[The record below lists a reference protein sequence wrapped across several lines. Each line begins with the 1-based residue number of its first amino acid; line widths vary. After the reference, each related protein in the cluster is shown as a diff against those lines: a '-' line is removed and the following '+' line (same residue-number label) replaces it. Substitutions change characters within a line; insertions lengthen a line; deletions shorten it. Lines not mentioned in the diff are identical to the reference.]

1 MVLSRRHPLANT
13 PDPGVHLSTRGFN
26 ATFFKYELGSDMG
39 WRPGYFKHISK
50 SSLGLETVGKVVDM
64 NFRFEPQAE
73 NPNFHNVY
81 RSKQRVTNM
90 GLRLTAYF
98 RPHAS
103 GYYRF
108 NLAANDGA
116 QLTIGP
122 IRWPCEHKE
131 KIETHKL
138 VALRALK
145 DQSHLSVNEFDV
157 HLIEGY
163 YYPVEVITF
172 NLQGDA
178 SLQLSVTDPEIIN
191 YADFGYLVHQG
202 TFDKCGTSSKALSN
216 SVFADANKPAEDS
229 QTHSQAAPP
238 PMLHEFSSV
247 HGMGYEDSSLI
258 KDRSGQRSFD
268 STDSVVNA
276 QIGNTEHLK
285 SEDLM
290 VLGRPIIEAEYF
302 DSWGFN
308 IDEYKYSVGGKQGWE
323 QDYFTS
329 PRTGEKTQ
337 SLKNIDSINYDSE
350 HPENRKYSSRYGSRP
365 KSTGFEAEMSAHFKA
380 PTSGTYSFELTGDDG
395 AYMSIGLAEIPC
407 GRRGR
412 GFRSIFEMTAL
423 TKAPRY
429 NAFQKTGPVTSR
441 GLVTLLRDMYYPVKV
456 ITFNLR
462 DSYSLQLSV
471 TDPLGL
477 KIPDFGNLVFQ
488 ARDECGPLGKA
499 MSNSLMGAYDTSAD
513 TQNGYT
519 TRHSVH
525 SENLHMPDNS
535 TARLYM
541 AFSTLKKNLPDTE
554 YVIVQGGP
562 VDNGIHVHLLNTTDK
577 SPKEPDQ
584 LSVKLPGI
592 IETQE
597 SGPDPLSPSELAASG
612 DIEDKEKPLRQ
623 FRDTTD
629 PKKQTKPQ
637 PMLKQDESTQVSVGP
652 QALSDFKNSTALQVL
667 SKLVEQGAP
676 DKNDTSSGVVDKLPE
691 SVTRK
696 NNETKPD
703 AVEKSST
710 EPTSDAPK
718 KNQSQP
724 DVHQGSS
731 KVKGPKDSKNNE
743 TEPGVGRKSPTSAMT
758 KNNETKPGVVGNL
771 LNAVTPK
778 NNETKLGGVEE
789 SSKERKLDDSTK
801 SQPSPAALQLSSTV
815 MGQKVPENNGTK
827 PSVVEKP
834 LEAVTSRKNDTKP
847 DALQLSSTVLGQ
859 KVPENNG
866 TKPSVVEKPLEGATS
881 KNDDSKPDVLQAPS
895 TVVDKKLSNNN
906 ETEAGALEEPSKAA
920 TSKNNETQTGVAEK
934 PSKKLTSMNSDTNS
948 GLVAESR
955 KEPTSENRDTKPD
968 LVEKSSKEPTADV
981 FETRDPRLEV
991 AKELSQVETS
1001 DILKNDRK
1009 SSNFVNQKG
1018 VEEDDPK
1025 RESSGEPSEA
1035 VKGEDSNETDADSVV
1050 SKNSSKIV
1058 PDDSENANV
1067 TGEIFQGSLKE
1078 LKPDSVTD
1086 YNSTP
1091 DVLGV
1096 TFKEL
1101 EPHDQK
1107 LNELVVNL
1115 IPLLKEGQ
1123 TLDVPK
1129 PGVFEAPLVLVSG
1142 NLTAATP
1149 IVDTPADSNNSIS
1162 NEVKASPPFALG
1174 VLLRVDPAGLNLT
1187 MIPEVES
1194 ADTPVIAKENI
1205 SANSGSEIPVPKEF
1219 EVSAS
1224 LDSTEP
1230 AFSNISMPAQSVVQM
1245 PVPSEIIAESVP
1257 ENETSADLNEQVP
1270 ADPEDPMPDSLEEL
1284 MPETLLAEALV
1295 VSDAPLSIA
1304 PEDTLKDTPIE
1315 ISTGI
1320 ANVSSAY
1327 RSEEALP
1334 SLLND
1339 SGAEISNGLR
1349 PAVPEVPLLAA
1360 SQNLSPVFANLENF
1374 LMANETLPV
1383 LTSLENSVIANK
1395 TLSVVAIDE
1404 VSETPASEA
1413 PIVSIAKVS
1422 ESKSG
1427 ASEDPLSLIAVDEPM
1442 YDPTRFQE
1450 ANPESVKQMLRG
1462 TNSTATSHLAHGTQ
1476 VEALPKESELVPDEL
1491 GTLEVVSDKRLQETK
1506 PLVQLQERPY
1516 SQLSLSGPSD
1526 DNTQMN
1532 SVHGKTG
1539 GVVVH
1544 IAQDAEIM
1552 AGNPGSSTLNVD
1564 SNPQKSTSNS
1574 TTESFTRNRKEPST
1588 PRLLEAG
1595 TMAPVLACLGNNCS
1609 SEAAIGNVNGT
1620 PSIKDDGLKAAS
1632 DNSRMMTLA
1641 AVAGC
1646 SPFYTTGFG
1655 FNAKFYTYD
1664 LLSKAGWEPDFFT
1677 SGYRTTLTKT
1687 VRAVAGANY
1696 QTYFL
1701 PPSAVDHDFI
1711 YGYYTTSTNFAVEL
1725 SGFFR
1730 APFSGKYTFQLDANA
1745 GASFQLGTSGT
1756 CCNDAACSDLG
1767 DLAINTLGT
1776 TDADTNLVSYKLL
1789 AGGYYP
1795 VKIVLFNSRGNAGLL
1810 VAVTDP
1816 WGVTLSDMG
1825 LQVFQA
1831 NFRNSQCGPITTGV
1845 TTVTSQWKKT
1855 YTSTTTN
1862 TGKGTNTVV
1871 VVAPKPTTTV
1881 TTIRS
1886 DSKTKTTTICG
1897 KLTDTVVVGV
1907 PTPTTTLTAVWT
1919 GLGTSTTT
1927 VAGLTKTVIVE
1938 VPKSHVTVTKTWD
1951 NSFVQTTTVE
1961 GSFTDTVI
1969 VDVPT
1974 PTTTLT
1980 SVWTGSFTSSRTAV
1994 GGPGESNTVIVE
2006 VPKKTET
2013 TTRTWTGLTHSVSTI
2028 SGLLTDTVVVNVPTP
2043 LVTLTSAWSNTYV
2056 STKTISGSTN
2066 TIVVE
2071 VPKATTTI
2079 TSTWTGAS
2087 TVPSTI
2093 QGALTDTVIV
2103 NVPTPTVTFTSPW
2116 SQSYTSTT
2124 TALDSTITV
2133 IVEVPKATVTS
2144 TSTWSNSVSRTST
2157 VPGEFTDTIV
2167 VNVPKPTTTI
2177 TSAWSETYTSTS
2189 THTGAT
2195 DTVVVDVP
2203 KKSVTLTSTWPN
2215 SFFLT
2220 LTFAGMLTDTIVVN
2234 VPKPTTTLTS
2244 AWLNTYTSTTTLVGP
2259 TNSVIVEV
2267 PKAITTVT
2275 RTWSDSYTT
2284 SSTVTGALT
2293 DSVIVDVPK
2302 PITTVTSAWTQSFA
2316 STTTMTGVTNTIV
2329 VEVPKVTATVTNT
2342 WTNPFVSSST
2352 ISGAFTDTI
2361 VVEVPT
2367 PTQTVTSVWTGSYV
2381 TSTTVTGGP
2390 GENNTVIVEVPHSLT
2405 TVTRTWTG
2413 SRTTTYIL
2421 SGSVT
2426 DTIVVND
2433 PSVQSM
2439 SSSLSESYR
2448 SVSFSI
2454 SGSSSETGLLSKVSR
2469 STSLGQDSSSTVGS
2483 SSNPGTFASDDVPQ
2497 RSLSGLG
2504 SLTVSTSFA
2513 VRLNIESSVIE
2524 SESPSG
2530 PTSLPNSGV
2539 LTNSAFPSSELDA
2552 SSSRFS
2558 SISSSSLIEASP
2570 SASSKIWSTDAAT
2583 YSLSQ
2588 SNPNL
2593 SSSYDALSSSTAW
2606 APGFSL
2612 LLSGTSSQT
2621 RPESSGPA
2629 ASSLYG
2635 SLESASGSVISSM
2648 VSLSLMMSGDLT
2660 EEISVT
2666 SDPASSGT
2674 GTFSKSGETQYSH
2687 DVLTLSDTTRTSA
2700 SPVSSTTLAT
2710 SDAFSSSIS
2719 LDGSSTGSWKYS
2731 ADHSSLSRVDSSSAA
2746 GSWAMNPSETPV
2758 SSSTLGEISSAS
2770 VLLSSLESLQSWAP
2784 SSDFEKLH
2792 ESDPAS
2798 LLIVSSGESLT
2809 SVDFSTSQEMGS
2821 ATVSTVTNSSSSSF
2835 GTSFGSWEQAI
2846 SSTEPWS
2853 PVSVSSAS
2861 TPTYSFVSS
2870 DLVEPTRVAVSS
2882 ADLGFTSDTSRSF
2895 MNSQLPSITEIPTR
2909 SDSEVVSSE
2918 TVLSSSIADA
2928 SSDMQSSVFSTTES
2942 TTGFTGLTESGKEIG
2957 SSFASVHTSA
2967 TGPFWASSLSSL
2979 GSDASF
2985 SDQEL
2990 SITSSRLVS
2999 FESRGASTSLEAI
3012 SHFSGLVTPTST
3024 TGLSSSGP
3032 STNSWSSMLSVSVR
3046 SSSTLTDASSV
3057 TLPEGGSIG
3066 SLSSRASA
3074 SGSLQLSN
3082 QPLISSFVDSMSG
3095 YSTGS
3100 PTESEFSST
3109 HESTQRSSFVT
3120 VSEEP
3125 SSFKDGHA
3133 SASSTLAWSDSTSI
3147 FEPTKAVPSSMTSVL
3162 PSNFASSSAFASRYW
3177 NMSAHSSDFESSRVD
3192 ASIASETDFTS
3203 VHSSSQS
3210 ESSKAFVVSH
3220 SSASSSVV
3228 TSLTDLLSSI
3238 VSTVAVSSD
3247 ASEMYASSSASSGVP
3262 ISSAVSEPSATS
3274 SLPGIESSGFSSAS
3288 EPTIVPTSSSTL
3300 EISSSSVILSS
3311 YEPLS
3316 HAHSEVGTA
3325 SISASSTIFEYLDSQ
3340 VTKSMTVSE
3349 SSKDA
3354 FSDTQTSSADMLS
3367 GSEVASRSLL
3377 GDSLSSQLS
3386 SWMISVSGTTSES
3399 APGASFPSTFESGPS
3414 SEAISTTIGSSNS
3427 FGDLDSTSTEL
3438 SRLVSEPL
3446 PGSSSTLQESVSTG
3460 ASFVESQSSSS
3471 IHSSVRSDT
3480 ISFTSMTSPEPW
3492 HVSSTA
3498 TETGFTSGDF
3508 ESNKMSHQS
3517 TTKSDS
3523 ELSEVSTST
3532 HDFTLE
3538 LSSIRELWSQTVRTS
3553 ADSVSVGV
3561 TFPSNGYES
3570 SSTSTF
3576 STSIAGPPTS
3586 SGSVTS
3592 SAFSDLEVYF
3602 SSFEEVPSRLG
3613 LWSFSLAAS
3622 ATEGASS
3629 YTGNVESSV
3638 SGTVS
3643 ERVSLSASSD
3653 VSETT
3658 SLSSSSV
3665 FSGWNASY
3673 ETTTKATLSESR
3685 PLSLSG
3691 DFTSIKS
3698 DALSSGSG
3706 NTATSVIQTT
3716 ALWPS
3721 GDGSANLTPSGS
3733 MSTSLL
3739 LTTAHS
3745 TSDATLSFSSSEPF
3759 GSESSTTI
3767 AISLF
3772 LPRISLS
3779 LSLSSFGTGP
3789 SRVEVSPSEESSLY
3803 MTSPTASAPGERI
3816 VLSSSQISSDH
3827 LSEEVSRGSTVTS
3840 GGFSSAV
3847 ISSMASMSPTST
3859 FGSLATSDDISD
3871 SSDWLS
3877 SGVLPSS
3884 GYGSQSSIEMSS
3896 AISLSKTWPV
3906 TSATSS
3912 DWPILLTSGLDD
3924 AASRSASTSA
3934 SVSASVSSSFAES
3947 VITSGIWVSG
3957 SDSVSATSD
3966 SVEVTSGLSDFK
3978 SYQPSI
3984 ESGVF
3989 SNTGLNRGSFTFT
4002 GPFPPTP
4009 SQAMSLG
4016 SASSAEATLSE
4027 ISWQSDAE
4035 TGSSMD
4041 PSSSDAYA
4049 LPSTSIT
4056 GPVTSSLGEFIS
4068 SSMWS
4073 SSFVSNSG
4081 AHDAESMLSSNLG
4094 ASSKESGTALTTA
4107 TFISSS
4113 SVGLPSQS
4121 ADATSSSEPT
4131 SYYFSSI
4138 ESGSS
4143 TNTGFMT
4150 SNTAVSPDVS
4160 HSGTSSALAR
4170 SSSSQASEGLD
4181 PQSSLASEIVSSWE
4195 LHVSGS
4201 LAVSLQ
4207 ASTTELAS
4215 ESDFL
4220 AEFTSTPGF
4229 PSHTFSSDT
4238 DLETFSDSASLGV
4251 SSSNLEMSSFTRT
4264 KPAPE
4269 SSYSSVTSFEVG
4281 LASTSTAPWAA
4292 STSGSSDVSSFG
4304 EFSFS
4309 SRDVTIVDS
4318 ASSAKWGSTTQTN
4331 SPSHITSS
4339 MISSSDELPSITLS
4353 SVANL
4358 ELSSEVSSSE
4368 HSTNVFTSTLL
4379 SGSLALSENSSAFSA
4394 ITLSESV
4401 TVSSFGP
4408 ETSSEVLSK
4417 SASHVTDGV
4426 SISSGQSVESLETES
4441 TRTSLPE
4448 SISSMFSFVPS
4459 RIESE
4464 PSSLVVS
4471 TSLDSSV
4478 LSYESESSKELPS
4491 SSSDSLG
4498 LGHSSVEPG
4507 SHSLAATFIVPS
4519 STRLNV
4525 YVASSTVIVGP
4536 GTSFFSTDSS
4546 MHLTSELSLKSLR
4559 TSSAVS
4565 NSESHSSS
4573 ESKESSLSSLDVA
4586 TSLSSLP
4593 GSSLKTRLPLYVS
4606 SAALSVD
4613 SFVTHSSVESA
4624 YSTSEYSAHS
4634 AILLLSGSSNMPLN
4648 YRESSSLSD
4657 ALTGF
4662 TSASENASSASF
4674 ESSSE
4679 IVSSVTST
4687 IADTSFSASAET
4699 LSGTMSR
4706 SVTDSDAMPETSA
4719 MSSQRFTSETYVSQ
4733 GFHTDPSSVL
4743 YSESSVTFEPSIE
4756 SVSSSESHQV
4766 AGSNSLVE
4774 TGLILMAKPT
4784 TSTNA
4789 AFTSIDAT
4797 FVKPWPSSGDDL
4809 GSSESVSLTD
4819 VTSLAGG
4826 SSSSELL
4833 QQLGVTPASELLLDS
4848 TSFSTISS
4856 TSHTWSSGSATVFP
4870 TSSSR
4875 TVSLLDL
4882 SSGSSSVVSSI
4893 IDSVASSG
4901 LASHVT
4907 TVAGL
4912 SSLATSDLENA
4923 SSTFVS
4929 AVSSFD
4935 AESITRS
4942 VSHDPVLA
4950 SSVISW
4956 SSSLTS
4962 SISSKQESESS
4973 NLAEQS
4979 TASNS
4984 LPFSGSNLGSSVLS
4998 ISGTEYVTA
5007 TLLETNTLYTSIAA
5021 SFVERGSSSIHSPH
5035 TLLRVPS

>member
-1 MVLSRRHPLANT
+1 MLCAFL
-13 PDPGVHLSTRGFN
+13 L
-26 ATFFKYELGSDMG
+26 
-39 WRPGYFKHISK
+39 
-50 SSLGLETVGKVVDM
+50 
-64 NFRFEPQAE
+64 
-73 NPNFHNVY
+73 
-81 RSKQRVTNM
+81 
-90 GLRLTAYF
+90 
-98 RPHAS
+98 
-103 GYYRF
+103 
-108 NLAANDGA
+108 
-116 QLTIGP
+116 
-122 IRWPCEHKE
+122 
-131 KIETHKL
+131 L
-138 VALRALK
+138 VAA
-145 DQSHLSVNEFDV
+145 
-157 HLIEGY
+157 
-163 YYPVEVITF
+163 
-172 NLQGDA
+172 
-178 SLQLSVTDPEIIN
+178 
-191 YADFGYLVHQG
+191 
-202 TFDKCGTSSKALSN
+202 
-216 SVFADANKPAEDS
+216 
-229 QTHSQAAPP
+229 
-238 PMLHEFSSV
+238 
-247 HGMGYEDSSLI
+247 
-258 KDRSGQRSFD
+258 
-268 STDSVVNA
+268 
-276 QIGNTEHLK
+276 
-285 SEDLM
+285 
-290 VLGRPIIEAEYF
+290 
-302 DSWGFN
+302 
-308 IDEYKYSVGGKQGWE
+308 
-323 QDYFTS
+323 FT
-329 PRTGEKTQ
+329 
-337 SLKNIDSINYDSE
+337 
-350 HPENRKYSSRYGSRP
+350 
-365 KSTGFEAEMSAHFKA
+365 
-380 PTSGTYSFELTGDDG
+380 
-395 AYMSIGLAEIPC
+395 
-407 GRRGR
+407 
-412 GFRSIFEMTAL
+412 
-423 TKAPRY
+423 
-429 NAFQKTGPVTSR
+429 
-441 GLVTLLRDMYYPVKV
+441 
-456 ITFNLR
+456 
-462 DSYSLQLSV
+462 
-471 TDPLGL
+471 
-477 KIPDFGNLVFQ
+477 
-488 ARDECGPLGKA
+488 
-499 MSNSLMGAYDTSAD
+499 
-513 TQNGYT
+513 
-519 TRHSVH
+519 
-525 SENLHMPDNS
+525 
-535 TARLYM
+535 
-541 AFSTLKKNLPDTE
+541 
-554 YVIVQGGP
+554 
-562 VDNGIHVHLLNTTDK
+562 
-577 SPKEPDQ
+577 
-584 LSVKLPGI
+584 
-592 IETQE
+592 
-597 SGPDPLSPSELAASG
+597 
-612 DIEDKEKPLRQ
+612 
-623 FRDTTD
+623 
-629 PKKQTKPQ
+629 
-637 PMLKQDESTQVSVGP
+637 
-652 QALSDFKNSTALQVL
+652 
-667 SKLVEQGAP
+667 
-676 DKNDTSSGVVDKLPE
+676 
-691 SVTRK
+691 
-696 NNETKPD
+696 
-703 AVEKSST
+703 
-710 EPTSDAPK
+710 
-718 KNQSQP
+718 
-724 DVHQGSS
+724 
-731 KVKGPKDSKNNE
+731 
-743 TEPGVGRKSPTSAMT
+743 
-758 KNNETKPGVVGNL
+758 
-771 LNAVTPK
+771 
-778 NNETKLGGVEE
+778 
-789 SSKERKLDDSTK
+789 
-801 SQPSPAALQLSSTV
+801 
-815 MGQKVPENNGTK
+815 
-827 PSVVEKP
+827 
-834 LEAVTSRKNDTKP
+834 
-847 DALQLSSTVLGQ
+847 
-859 KVPENNG
+859 
-866 TKPSVVEKPLEGATS
+866 
-881 KNDDSKPDVLQAPS
+881 
-895 TVVDKKLSNNN
+895 
-906 ETEAGALEEPSKAA
+906 
-920 TSKNNETQTGVAEK
+920 VAE
-934 PSKKLTSMNSDTNS
+934 
-948 GLVAESR
+948 
-955 KEPTSENRDTKPD
+955 
-968 LVEKSSKEPTADV
+968 
-981 FETRDPRLEV
+981 
-991 AKELSQVETS
+991 
-1001 DILKNDRK
+1001 
-1009 SSNFVNQKG
+1009 
-1018 VEEDDPK
+1018 
-1025 RESSGEPSEA
+1025 
-1035 VKGEDSNETDADSVV
+1035 
-1050 SKNSSKIV
+1050 
-1058 PDDSENANV
+1058 
-1067 TGEIFQGSLKE
+1067 
-1078 LKPDSVTD
+1078 
-1086 YNSTP
+1086 
-1091 DVLGV
+1091 
-1096 TFKEL
+1096 
-1101 EPHDQK
+1101 
-1107 LNELVVNL
+1107 
-1115 IPLLKEGQ
+1115 
-1123 TLDVPK
+1123 
-1129 PGVFEAPLVLVSG
+1129 
-1142 NLTAATP
+1142 
-1149 IVDTPADSNNSIS
+1149 
-1162 NEVKASPPFALG
+1162 
-1174 VLLRVDPAGLNLT
+1174 
-1187 MIPEVES
+1187 
-1194 ADTPVIAKENI
+1194 
-1205 SANSGSEIPVPKEF
+1205 
-1219 EVSAS
+1219 
-1224 LDSTEP
+1224 
-1230 AFSNISMPAQSVVQM
+1230 
-1245 PVPSEIIAESVP
+1245 
-1257 ENETSADLNEQVP
+1257 
-1270 ADPEDPMPDSLEEL
+1270 
-1284 MPETLLAEALV
+1284 
-1295 VSDAPLSIA
+1295 
-1304 PEDTLKDTPIE
+1304 
-1315 ISTGI
+1315 
-1320 ANVSSAY
+1320 
-1327 RSEEALP
+1327 
-1334 SLLND
+1334 
-1339 SGAEISNGLR
+1339 
-1349 PAVPEVPLLAA
+1349 
-1360 SQNLSPVFANLENF
+1360 
-1374 LMANETLPV
+1374 
-1383 LTSLENSVIANK
+1383 
-1395 TLSVVAIDE
+1395 
-1404 VSETPASEA
+1404 
-1413 PIVSIAKVS
+1413 
-1422 ESKSG
+1422 
-1427 ASEDPLSLIAVDEPM
+1427 
-1442 YDPTRFQE
+1442 
-1450 ANPESVKQMLRG
+1450 
-1462 TNSTATSHLAHGTQ
+1462 
-1476 VEALPKESELVPDEL
+1476 
-1491 GTLEVVSDKRLQETK
+1491 
-1506 PLVQLQERPY
+1506 
-1516 SQLSLSGPSD
+1516 
-1526 DNTQMN
+1526 
-1532 SVHGKTG
+1532 
-1539 GVVVH
+1539 
-1544 IAQDAEIM
+1544 
-1552 AGNPGSSTLNVD
+1552 
-1564 SNPQKSTSNS
+1564 
-1574 TTESFTRNRKEPST
+1574 
-1588 PRLLEAG
+1588 
-1595 TMAPVLACLGNNCS
+1595 
-1609 SEAAIGNVNGT
+1609 
-1620 PSIKDDGLKAAS
+1620 
-1632 DNSRMMTLA
+1632 A

-1664 LLSKAGWEPDFFT
+1664 LLSEAGWEPDFFT
-1677 SGYRTTLTKT
+1677 SGYRTTLTNT
-1687 VRAVAGANY
+1687 ARAVTGANY

-1701 PPSAVDHDFI
+1701 PPSAVDYNYI

-1730 APFSGKYTFQLDANA
+1730 APLSGKYTFHLNANA

-1756 CCNDAACSDLG
+1756 CCNDAAYSDLG

-1776 TDADTNLVSYKLL
+1776 TDADPDLVSYKLL

-1795 VKIVLFNSRGNAGLL
+1795 VKIVLFNSRGNAGLQ
-1810 VAVTDP
+1810 VTVKDP
-1816 WGVTLSDMG
+1816 FGFTLPDMG

-1855 YTSTTTN
+1855 YTSTTTK

-1919 GLGTSTTT
+1919 GLVTSTTT
-1927 VAGLTKTVIVE
+1927 VAGLTKAVIVE
-1938 VPKSHVTVTKTWD
+1938 VPKSHVTVTKTWG

-1980 SVWTGSFTSSRTAV
+1980 SVWTESFTSSRTAV

-2079 TSTWTGAS
+2079 TSTWTGAAAVS
-2087 TVPSTI
+2087 STI
-2093 QGALTDTVIV
+2093 SGALTDTVIV
-2103 NVPTPTVTFTSPW
+2103 NVPTPTTIVTSPW

-2124 TALDSTITV
+2124 TALGSTNTV

-2144 TSTWSNSVSRTST
+2144 TNTWSNSFSRTST
-2157 VPGEFTDTIV
+2157 VAGEFTDTIV

-2203 KKSVTLTSTWPN
+2203 KKAVTLTSTWPN

-2220 LTFAGMLTDTIVVN
+2220 LTFAGQLTDTIVVN

-2244 AWLNTYTSTTTLVGP
+2244 AWLNTYTSTKTVVGP

-2275 RTWSDSYTT
+2275 RTWTDSYTT
-2284 SSTVTGALT
+2284 SSTAPGALT
-2293 DSVIVDVPK
+2293 DTVIVDVPK

-2329 VEVPKVTATVTNT
+2329 VEIPKATATVTNT
-2342 WTNPFVSSST
+2342 WGNPFVSSST
-2352 ISGAFTDTI
+2352 ISGAFTDTIVVEVPTPTQTVTSVWTGSHVTSTTVTGGPGENNTVIVEIPHSLTTTTSTWTGSNTETYTVTGSDTDTIVVEVPTPTQTVTSVWTGSYVTSTTVTGGPGENNTVIVEVPHSLTTVTRTWTGSNVETFTETGSVTDTI

-2433 PSVQSM
+2433 PSVQPM

-2448 SVSFSI
+2448 SVSFSV
-2454 SGSSSETGLLSKVSR
+2454 SGPSSVTGLSSRVSR
-2469 STSLGQDSSSTVGS
+2469 IASLGQDSSSTVGS

-2513 VRLNIESSVIE
+2513 VRLNIESLVIE

-2539 LTNSAFPSSELDA
+2539 LTKSAFPSSELDA
-2552 SSSRFS
+2552 SSKEFLSI
-2558 SISSSSLIEASP
+2558 ISSRLMEASP
-2570 SASSKIWSTDAAT
+2570 TTSSKIWSTDAAT
-2583 YSLSQ
+2583 SSLSQ
-2588 SNPNL
+2588 SNTEL

-2648 VSLSLMMSGDLT
+2648 VSLSLVMSGDLT

-2666 SDPASSGT
+2666 SDPVSSGIS
-2674 GTFSKSGETQYSH
+2674 TFSMSGKTQYSH
-2687 DVLTLSDTTRTSA
+2687 DVLTLSDTARTSA

-2710 SDAFSSSIS
+2710 SDAVSSSIS

-2731 ADHSSLSRVDSSSAA
+2731 ADHSSLTRVDSSSAA
-2746 GSWAMNPSETPV
+2746 GSWTMNPSEAPV
-2758 SSSTLGEISSAS
+2758 SSSALGGISSAS
-2770 VLLSSLESLQSWAP
+2770 ILLSSLESLQSWAP

-2798 LLIVSSGESLT
+2798 LLIVSSGESPT
-2809 SVDFSTSQEMGS
+2809 SVDSSTSQETGS

-2835 GTSFGSWEQAI
+2835 GTSSGSWEQES

-2853 PVSVSSAS
+2853 AVSDSSAS
-2861 TPTYSFVSS
+2861 TPTSSFVSS
-2870 DLVEPTRVAVSS
+2870 DVVESTRAAVSS

-2895 MNSQLPSITEIPTR
+2895 MNSQLPSITKIPTR
-2909 SDSEVVSSE
+2909 SDSKVVSSE
-2918 TVLSSSIADA
+2918 TVLSSSIGDV

-2942 TTGFTGLTESGKEIG
+2942 TTGFTSLTESGTEIG

-2985 SDQEL
+2985 SDQES

-3012 SHFSGLVTPTST
+3012 SHFSDLVPPTST
-3024 TGLSSSGP
+3024 TDLSSSGP
-3032 STNSWSSMLSVSVR
+3032 STDSRSSMLSASVCL
-3046 SSSTLTDASSV
+3046 SSTLTSASSV

-3066 SLSSRASA
+3066 SLASRASA
-3074 SGSLQLSN
+3074 SGSVQLSN

-3100 PTESEFSST
+3100 TTESEFSST
-3109 HESTQRSSFVT
+3109 HESTRRSSFVT

-3133 SASSTLAWSDSTSI
+3133 SASSQLAWSDSTSI
-3147 FEPTKAVPSSMTSVL
+3147 FEPTKAVPSSMISVL
-3162 PSNFASSSAFASRYW
+3162 PSNLASSSAFASRYW
-3177 NMSAHSSDFESSRVD
+3177 NMSAQSSDFESSRVD
-3192 ASIASETDFTS
+3192 PSFASETDLTS

-3210 ESSKAFVVSH
+3210 ESSKTFVVSH
-3220 SSASSSVV
+3220 SSASSSIE
-3228 TSLTDLLSSI
+3228 TSLTDLHSSI
-3238 VSTVAVSSD
+3238 VSTIAVSSD

-3262 ISSAVSEPSATS
+3262 ISSADSEPSATS
-3274 SLPGIESSGFSSAS
+3274 SLLESSGFSSAS

-3300 EISSSSVILSS
+3300 EIASSSVILSS

-3316 HAHSEVGTA
+3316 NAHSEVGTA

-3340 VTKSMTVSE
+3340 VTESMTVSE
-3349 SSKDA
+3349 SSKDT
-3354 FSDTQTSSADMLS
+3354 FSDRQTSSADMLS

-3377 GDSLSSQLS
+3377 ADALSSRLS
-3386 SWMISVSGTTSES
+3386 SWMISVSGTISES
-3399 APGASFPSTFESGPS
+3399 APGASFASTLESGPS

-3427 FGDLDSTSTEL
+3427 FGDLDSTSTEP

-3446 PGSSSTLQESVSTG
+3446 PGSSSSSTLQESVSTG
-3460 ASFVESQSSSS
+3460 AFFVESQSSSS
-3471 IHSSVRSDT
+3471 IHSNVRSDT

-3508 ESNKMSHQS
+3508 ESDKMSHLS

-3538 LSSIRELWSQTVRTS
+3538 LSSIKELWSETVS
-3553 ADSVSVGV
+3553 DSVSVGV
-3561 TFPSNGYES
+3561 TFPSNGYEF

-3576 STSIAGPPTS
+3576 STSIVAPAIS

-3592 SAFSDLEVYF
+3592 SVFSDLEVES
-3602 SSFEEVPSRLG
+3602 SSFEEVPSRMG
-3613 LWSFSLAAS
+3613 LWSSSLAAS

-3629 YTGNVESSV
+3629 YTGDAGLSV
-3638 SGTVS
+3638 SGTVM
-3643 ERVSLSASSD
+3643 SLSASSD
-3653 VSETT
+3653 ISETT
-3658 SLSSSSV
+3658 SISSSSV

-3673 ETTTKATLSESR
+3673 ETTTKATLSKSR

-3716 ALWPS
+3716 AHGPS

-3733 MSTSLL
+3733 MYTSLL

-3745 TSDATLSFSSSEPF
+3745 TSEATLSFSSSEPL
-3759 GSESSTTI
+3759 GSEASTTI
-3767 AISLF
+3767 AISLS
-3772 LPRISLS
+3772 RTLS
-3779 LSLSSFGTGP
+3779 DF
-3789 SRVEVSPSEESSLY
+3789 SRVEASPSEESSLY

-3859 FGSLATSDDISD
+3859 FGSLATSSDISD
-3871 SSDWLS
+3871 SSDWLN
-3877 SGVLPSS
+3877 SGVPPSS
-3884 GYGSQSSIEMSS
+3884 GSGSQSSIEMSS

-3912 DWPILLTSGLDD
+3912 DWPVLLTSGLDD
-3924 AASRSASTSA
+3924 AASRSASRSA
-3934 SVSASVSSSFAES
+3934 STSASVSSSFAES

-3957 SDSVSATSD
+3957 SDSVSTTSD
-3966 SVEVTSGLSDFK
+3966 SVKVTSGLSGFISPSPGLLLASGSHLQLSVSTDEASR

-3984 ESGVF
+3984 ESGAF

-4002 GPFPPTP
+4002 GPFPPAP

-4035 TGSSMD
+4035 TGSSRN

-4049 LPSTSIT
+4049 LPSTST
-4056 GPVTSSLGEFIS
+4056 AGPVTSSLGEFIS

-4073 SSFVSNSG
+4073 GSFVSNSG
-4081 AHDAESMLSSNLG
+4081 AHDAESMLSSNSG
-4094 ASSKESGTALTTA
+4094 AISRESGTALATA
-4107 TFISSS
+4107 SFVGSS

-4131 SYYFSSI
+4131 SYYSSSI

-4143 TNTGFMT
+4143 TTTGFMT
-4150 SNTAVSPDVS
+4150 SNTAVSPDVT
-4160 HSGTSSALAR
+4160 HSAGMSSALAR
-4170 SSSSQASEGLD
+4170 SSSSQASEGLE
-4181 PQSSLASEIVSSWE
+4181 PQSSLASEIISSWE

-4207 ASTTELAS
+4207 ASTTELVS

-4238 DLETFSDSASLGV
+4238 DLETFSDAASLGV
-4251 SSSNLEMSSFTRT
+4251 SSSNLEMSSFTWT

-4269 SSYSSVTSFEVG
+4269 SSYFSVTSFEVG
-4281 LASTSTAPWAA
+4281 LASTSTVPWAA

-4304 EFSFS
+4304 EFSSS

-4318 ASSAKWGSTTQTN
+4318 ALSAKWGSITQTD

-4368 HSTNVFTSTLL
+4368 HSTNAFTSTLL
-4379 SGSLALSENSSAFSA
+4379 FGSLALSEHSSAFSA
-4394 ITLSESV
+4394 SIPSESV

-4408 ETSSEVLSK
+4408 ETNSEVLTK

-4426 SISSGQSVESLETES
+4426 SISSRQSIESLETES
-4441 TRTSLPE
+4441 TRTSLPD
-4448 SISSMFSFVPS
+4448 SITSMIPFVPS
-4459 RIESE
+4459 RFESE
-4464 PSSLVVS
+4464 TSSLAVS
-4471 TSLDSSV
+4471 TTLDSSV
-4478 LSYESESSKELPS
+4478 FSYESESSKEFS
-4491 SSSDSLG
+4491 SFSSDYLSLS
-4498 LGHSSVEPG
+4498 HSSVELG

-4519 STRLNV
+4519 STRLDV
-4525 YVASSTVIVGP
+4525 YVTSSTVIVGP

-4565 NSESHSSS
+4565 NSESHFSSGT
-4573 ESKESSLSSLDVA
+4573 KESSLSSMDVA

-4593 GSSLKTRLPLYVS
+4593 GSSLETRLPLYVS
-4606 SAALSVD
+4606 SATLNLD

-4624 YSTSEYSAHS
+4624 YSTYEYSAHS
-4634 AILLLSGSSNMPLN
+4634 AILLLSGSSSTPLN
-4648 YRESSSLSD
+4648 YHESSLPND
-4657 ALTGF
+4657 ALTSLK
-4662 TSASENASSASF
+4662 SASENASSASF

-4679 IVSSVTST
+4679 IVPSVTST
-4687 IADTSFSASAET
+4687 IADTSLSAPAET

-4719 MSSQRFTSETYVSQ
+4719 MSSQKFTSETYVSQ

-4743 YSESSVTFEPSIE
+4743 FSESSVTFEPSIE
-4756 SVSSSESHQV
+4756 SVSSSESDPV
-4766 AGSNSLVE
+4766 AGSSSLVE

-4833 QQLGVTPASELLLDS
+4833 QQLGVTSESELLLTS
-4848 TSFSTISS
+4848 TSFDTISY
-4856 TSHTWSSGSATVFP
+4856 TSHTRSSGSATA
-4870 TSSSR
+4870 SSSR
-4875 TVSLLDL
+4875 TVNLLDL

-4893 IDSVASSG
+4893 IDYVASSG

-4907 TVAGL
+4907 TVAGP
-4912 SSLATSDLENA
+4912 SSFATSDLENA

-4962 SISSKQESESS
+4962 SESSKHESKSS

-5021 SFVERGSSSIHSPH
+5021 SFVERGSSSIH
-5035 TLLRVPS
+5035 VPSRLESKSGDSESTEKARSTFVSSAIDSFSSAHLSMVGLLAVISDLPSDVPVSVIESSYASESTIVIVPSSAPEIFSSFSATPESKISSIALSLSAGFSGLELPFVSLTLDLVSSSVSTLYTGSTLVSASHGTVLPLAESNSEATSVTKALAEDPVSRSLAASFFVPHSTVMTESSVSTTVAENDNTSEDPMFSTSQSQGETVSSSVATMTDARSKYADSLVETGSTAVSTHKPDDIASSSVILEIGLETSRISLPSPVSPSSVLSSLAIVSSPVTLSEDLPSSRLVSASESLISRTGIPTNPSASESSAILSSRNAFGSSRSLSISSVDSLVSGESGLHSSASNTVSISHGISFPTSLAASFVTQTTKLGSGSPILALSTTVSVSTEMSDNDNDSVSATMSTGQQFSSTDTYSRSMVSEKSKLATSVSADPTAASSKLLTVSSTSVIGLDGGLTSITASSVTGLSMISDHTSESERDILSSLVNPDSTLSSEQKVPFLTSVAGTFTVPSPAESGLTSNTGRASSSASILRNSLNTSVRTFFDTLSSVGSETNSERLGSSWNPEAQVLTTFALSQSLDVNQSSAKSSSQSATGVSKSVTSSMAAEVTRSARTSWETDSGLSRTTSMGRTPGSLTSGVSDAQQPPFPTSLAASFEVPSMSTMVDVKSESSRAVPSRSMRSDATDGTMTTRYLSILSGSTSSAVSDTETLTSFGGITESTGTEPIGTDSATSGVINDSASATMVSSQWADVSPSSRSESNWGAASSTMAAGSLVDSSSSITPVFSSELETRSSSLHATASLSQILLLVTSQLATSVPHSSVVSLATSSPIFGSMRTSHTTTSGSAAVSSTSQSGGSAPFVIGVPTQSTSQTSGASVAGESAGTMSRSSPVMSIVTRLTSLSSSEMTPSVEAASTSHASSSVFCYRGKCVTKSGEQPQLEIVSESAITKGTSSVSWTSSASVSSASSTSYASQASGPIPVVQLGGSAPKLSIALLAFIIPLLLIFV